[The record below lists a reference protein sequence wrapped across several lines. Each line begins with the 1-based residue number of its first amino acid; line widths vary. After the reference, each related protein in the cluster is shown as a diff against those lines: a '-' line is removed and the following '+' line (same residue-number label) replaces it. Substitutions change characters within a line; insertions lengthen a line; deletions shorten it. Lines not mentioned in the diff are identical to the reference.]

1 MLWFSSLFEKFINIW
16 KLILRNIFFYF
27 LQNFEYKCKFS
38 ENEDESDKEQP
49 VSDEKK
55 VNTKSLGDIFDKIVG
70 EADSPTYD
78 MESIK
83 REDDVIGGQK
93 EKDLLA
99 SIMNISS
106 IEAKNKE
113 EINSSKMLYDIPEEN
128 STKISRW
135 VLHFSY
141 KLF

>member
-1 MLWFSSLFEKFINIW
+1 
-16 KLILRNIFFYF
+16 
-27 LQNFEYKCKFS
+27 
-38 ENEDESDKEQP
+38 
-49 VSDEKK
+49 
-55 VNTKSLGDIFDKIVG
+55 
-70 EADSPTYD
+70 

-128 STKISRW
+128 STKISR
-135 VLHFSY
+135 
-141 KLF
+141 